1 MHNARGVSSERVS
14 AILDDLPVLIWTSD
28 ADGATGRWSAKA
40 REWFGIPCEQPCGPL
55 TEFIHPEDR
64 EAALALWRQALSTG
78 SPLSTRF
85 RARSATG
92 EYRWLQLSCSP
103 RQDTACRITGWACAL
118 TDIHDCKLAEDAL
131 GSALARADE
140 EARILDGLLDHIP
153 MAVIIADAP
162 DARVRRASQYCVRLA
177 GESAETPIGVPAEQH
192 PIAFR
197 ISHPDGSPADASE
210 LPLARAIQ
218 EGEIIHDEEW
228 RYTRPDGSWMAILCS
243 AAPIR
248 DGQGQITAGWVAWS
262 DITRLRTEQDEFYET
277 SRRLKA
283 LIGNSPLAVIEWDPD
298 RRITAWVGYSES
310 IFGWSAAEVTGK
322 RLDEFGLIHP
332 DDQDKVRL
340 AIDRLEHGT
349 SNVVHN
355 RNYHKNGSLI
365 YCEWYN
371 SALADRS
378 GRLVWGLSLAL
389 DITARHEMEEAL
401 RASEEKYRSIF
412 ESAPVGIFRS
422 DLAGRLISANPRS
435 AKLYQYG
442 SPEELMNSVTDTAQD
457 LFVHPEMRHEMVRRA
472 LESDGFVQCEVEYR
486 RRDGSSFPANLYVR
500 ALRDGGGGTILEGF
514 VEDITERKQAEEA
527 LREARNVLERRVEE
541 RTAELSAAN
550 ERLTE
555 LDRLKSQFL
564 ASMSHE
570 LRTPLNSI
578 IGFTSLLRRG
588 LTGPVNDEQVKQLGI
603 VHSSAA
609 HLLGLINDL
618 LDVSRIE
625 AGRAELQHEPYDF
638 VEVVNEVALI
648 LQPMADRKGLKVIVD
663 LAQPE
668 IPMRGDRKRA
678 FQVLLNLVNN
688 ALKFTEQGSVQIAA
702 AGSGGMLRVEVSD
715 TGIGIKPEQLE
726 MLFEAFRQ
734 VDGSAKRVYE
744 GTGLGLYLCRK
755 LLTLM
760 GGEIHAESIYRKGSR
775 FLYSMPLELAAGL
788 G

>member
-1 MHNARGVSSERVS
+1 MTNVGDSPGERVC
-14 AILDDLPVLIWTSD
+14 AMYDDLPVLLWTSGV
-28 ADGATGRWSAKA
+28 DGASGCWNAKA
-40 REWFGIPCEQPCGPL
+40 REWFGIPREQSFGPL
-55 TEFIHPEDR
+55 TEFIHPDDR
-64 EAALALWRQALSTG
+64 ETALALWGQAVSIG
-78 SPLSTRF
+78 RPLDTRF
-85 RARSATG
+85 RARSAAG
-92 EYRWLQLSCSP
+92 EYRWLELSCSP
-103 RQDTACRITGWACAL
+103 RQDSERRITGWACAL
-118 TDIHDCKLAEDAL
+118 TDIHDYKLAEE
-131 GSALARADE
+131 ALAPALAKADE
-140 EARILDGLLDHIP
+140 EARILDGLLEHIP

-162 DARVRRASQYCVRLA
+162 DARVRRMSRYRLRMAGAS
-177 GESAETPIGVPAEQH
+177 EETSIGVPAEQH
-192 PIAFR
+192 PAEFR

-218 EGEIIHDEEW
+218 TGEIVRDEEW
-228 RYTRPDGSWMAILCS
+228 RYTCPDGTPMAILCG

-248 DGQGQITAGWVAWS
+248 NRQGQVIAGLVVWN

-277 SRRLKA
+277 SLRLKT
-283 LIGNSPLAVIEWDPD
+283 LIGNSPLAVIEWDPEQ
-298 RRITAWVGYSES
+298 RITAWVGHSES
-310 IFGWSAAEVTGK
+310 TFGWSAAEVIGK

-332 DDQDKVRL
+332 DDQDRVRL
-340 AIDRLEHGT
+340 AIDRLENGT

-378 GRLVWGLSLAL
+378 GHLVWGLSLAL

-401 RASEEKYRSIF
+401 RSSEEKYRSIF
-412 ESAPVGIFRS
+412 EAAPVGIFRS
-422 DLAGRLISANPRS
+422 TLAGRFISANSRL
-435 AKLYQYG
+435 AALFGYR
-442 SPEELMNSVTDTAQD
+442 SPEALMNSVTHIAED
-457 LFVHPEMRHEMVRRA
+457 LFVHPEMRHEMVHRA
-472 LESDGFVQCEVEYR
+472 RESDGFVQCEVEYR
-486 RRDGSSFPANLYVR
+486 RSDGSSFPANLYVR
-500 ALRDGGGGTILEGF
+500 ALRDGGGETILEGF
-514 VEDITERKQAEEA
+514 VEDITERKRAEEA
-527 LREARNVLERRVEE
+527 LREAHNVLERRVEE

-588 LTGPVNDEQVKQLGI
+588 LAGPVNDEQVKQLGI
-603 VHSSAA
+603 VHSSAS

-625 AGRAELQHEPYDF
+625 AGRADLQHEPFDF
-638 VEVVNEVALI
+638 VEVVNEVALS
-648 LQPMADRKGLKVIVD
+648 LQPMADRKGLRVI
-663 LAQPE
+663 LELTQPV
-668 IPMRGDRKRA
+668 ILMRGDRKRA

-688 ALKFTEQGSVQIAA
+688 ALKFTERGSVRIAA
-702 AGSGGMLRVEVSD
+702 ASSDGLLRVEVAD

-734 VDGSAKRVYE
+734 LDGSAKRVYE

-760 GGEIHAESIYRKGSR
+760 GGEIHAESEYGKGSR
-775 FLYSMPLELAAGL
+775 FIYSMPLELAAGL
-788 G
+788 

>member
-1 MHNARGVSSERVS
+1 MNNAGGVSGERVS
-14 AILDDLPVLIWTSD
+14 ATLDDLPVLLWTSG
-28 ADGATGRWSAKA
+28 ADGATGRWNAMA
-40 REWFGIPCEQPCGPL
+40 REWFGIPPDQSRGPL
-55 TEFIHPEDR
+55 TEFIHPEDH
-64 EAALALWRQALSTG
+64 EAALALWAQAITTG
-78 SPLSTRF
+78 RPLSTRF
-85 RARSATG
+85 RARSAAG
-92 EYRWLQLSCSP
+92 EYRWLALSCSP
-103 RQDTACRITGWACAL
+103 SQDAGSRIIGWACVL
-118 TDIHDCKLAEDAL
+118 TDIHDYKLAEDA
-131 GSALARADE
+131 ALAKADE
-140 EARILDGLLDHIP
+140 EARILDGLLEHIP

-162 DARVRRASQYCVRLA
+162 DARVRRMSRFRLGLA
-177 GESAETPIGVPAEQH
+177 GASEEAVIGMPAEQH
-192 PIAFR
+192 TTALHV
-197 ISHPDGSPADASE
+197 SHPDGSPADSSE

-218 EGEIIHDEEW
+218 KGEIVRDEEW
-228 RYTRPDGSWMAILCS
+228 HYKRPDGSPMAILSS

-248 DGQGQITAGWVAWS
+248 DRQGQITGGWVAWN
-262 DITRLRTEQDEFYET
+262 DITLLKTEQEEVYAT
-277 SRRLKA
+277 SQRLKT

-298 RRITAWVGYSES
+298 RRITGWVGHSES
-310 IFGWSAAEVTGK
+310 IFGWSAAEVIGK

-332 DDQDKVRL
+332 DDQDRVRL
-340 AIDRLEHGT
+340 AIDLLEHGT
-349 SNVVHN
+349 SNVVVN
-355 RNYHKNGSLI
+355 RNHHKNGSLI

-371 SALADRS
+371 STLADHS

-401 RASEEKYRSIF
+401 RTSEEKYRSIF
-412 ESAPVGIFRS
+412 EAAPVGIFRS
-422 DLAGRLISANPRS
+422 TMAGRFISANSRM
-435 AKLYQYG
+435 ARLYQYG
-442 SPEELMNSVTDTAQD
+442 SPEELMNSVANIAKD
-457 LFVHPEMRHEMVRRA
+457 LFVHPEQRHEMVRRA
-472 LESDGFVQCEVEYR
+472 EESEGFVQREVEYR
-486 RRDGSSFPANLYVR
+486 RKDGSPFLANLYIR
-500 ALRDGGGGTILEGF
+500 KLRDGNGAAILEGF
-514 VEDITERKQAEEA
+514 VEDITERKCAEEA
-527 LREARNVLERRVEE
+527 LREAHNVLERRVAE

-588 LTGPVNDEQVKQLGI
+588 LAGPVNDEQVKQLGI
-603 VHSSAA
+603 VHSSAS

-625 AGRAELQHEPYDF
+625 AGRADLQHEEFDF
-638 VEVVNEVALI
+638 VEVVNEVALS
-648 LQPMADRKGLKVIVD
+648 LQPMADRKGLRVTVE

-668 IPMRGDRKRA
+668 IPMRGDQKRA

-688 ALKFTEQGSVQIAA
+688 ALKFTERGTVSIAA
-702 AGSGGMLRVEVSD
+702 AFSDGMLRVEVAD
-715 TGIGIKPEQLE
+715 TGIGIKPEQLG

-755 LLTLM
+755 LLTMM
-760 GGEIHAESIYRKGSR
+760 GGEIHAESEYGKGSR